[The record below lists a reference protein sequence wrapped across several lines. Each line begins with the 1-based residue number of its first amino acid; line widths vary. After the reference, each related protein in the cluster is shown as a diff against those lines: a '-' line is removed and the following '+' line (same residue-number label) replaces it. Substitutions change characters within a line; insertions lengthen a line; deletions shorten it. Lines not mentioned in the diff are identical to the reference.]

1 MWDVVWDQF
10 SRSVRNI
17 SDNNWIYQLF
27 GAFIEAAPPK
37 GVAPH
42 SLSYTALHRS
52 LSERA
57 LGQSVSAIVSKG
69 RTPDKGRHPQ

>member
-1 MWDVVWDQF
+1 
-10 SRSVRNI
+10 
-17 SDNNWIYQLF
+17 
-27 GAFIEAAPPK
+27 
-37 GVAPH
+37 
-42 SLSYTALHRS
+42 LHRS

>member
-1 MWDVVWDQF
+1 MIALQDRRLAPCAHMHSMFD
-10 SRSVRNI
+10 S
-17 SDNNWIYQLF
+17 
-27 GAFIEAAPPK
+27 AEAAPPK

-42 SLSYTALHRS
+42 SLSYTALNRS

>member
-1 MWDVVWDQF
+1 MIALQDRRLAPCAHMHSMFD
-10 SRSVRNI
+10 S
-17 SDNNWIYQLF
+17 
-27 GAFIEAAPPK
+27 AEAAPPK

-57 LGQSVSAIVSKG
+57 FGQSVSAIVSKG
-69 RTPDKGRHPQ
+69 RLRTKVDIRNKGRS